1 MTAPTNSV
9 KRAYTLTEEIDWETT
24 YREYLPR
31 VYNFFRYRVGD
42 QNLAEDMTAAT
53 FEKAWRGRSRFR
65 RDLGAF
71 STWLFTI
78 ARNVGIDYFRRQEPN
93 IPLDAVREQADL
105 ASLEEIV
112 QHKDDSTRLS
122 TLLSQLPTR
131 EHELVAFKYG
141 AGLTNREIARLTHL
155 SESNV
160 GIILYRVVA
169 RLRTEMGDTHER

>member
-1 MTAPTNSV
+1 MTTRTYLIKGA
-9 KRAYTLTEEIDWETT
+9 RTLAEEIDWEAT

-31 VYNFFRYRVGD
+31 VYNFFRYRLGD
-42 QNLAEDMTAAT
+42 RTLAEDLTAAT

-65 RDLGAF
+65 RDLSAF

-78 ARNVGIDYFRRQEPN
+78 ARNVAIDHFRKKEQD
-93 IPLDAVREQADL
+93 IPLEVIREQADPS
-105 ASLEEIV
+105 SLEDIV
-112 QHKDDSTRLS
+112 QRNHDSARLS
-122 TLLSQLPTR
+122 ALLSQLSGR

-141 AGLTNREIARLTHL
+141 AGLNNREIARLTHL

-169 RLRTEMGDTHER
+169 KLRTEMEDHHE